1 MKQEP
6 EVENKH
12 HDKYLTICGSTA
24 ESAPRVTKN
33 SKMAVTCKYF
43 AAHWK
48 HHASAKA
55 VAQDKLVNRPIIQ
68 SFDHLLNKHLPGQ
81 ALEIQSQ

>member
-12 HDKYLTICGSTA
+12 HDKRLTICGCTA
-24 ESAPRVTKN
+24 ESATRVTAN
-33 SKMAVTCKYF
+33 SKTAVTWKYF
-43 AAHWK
+43 AAPWK

-55 VAQDKLVNRPIIQ
+55 VAQDKLVNRPNI
-68 SFDHLLNKHLPGQ
+68 
-81 ALEIQSQ
+81 